1 MSISFIPGFLQE
13 RAIDAATAYVTTQ
26 LGYVWDYEKRFVD
39 VSKAVEALKN
49 DRDGVRDKAEEDEG
63 RYGRAIYDNVVE
75 WLARV
80 DGILAKYEKFKQEHD
95 NNAGYALAFPFQN
108 LDIRYHRSKKA
119 EDIKERV
126 EELQNEKHDSI
137 SRWQGP
143 PSSMGYALPS
153 VEYEELDSRK
163 QNMED
168 VKKALEDSSA
178 TMVGVHG
185 LAGMG
190 KTTLVIKA
198 INTLQNREPK
208 LFDMVIMA
216 NVGKNPDIRKIQ
228 GQIADMLGIT
238 LQEESEYARAIR
250 IREKLKK
257 EKNTLIIL
265 DDMYTK
271 VDLDMLGIPSQNE
284 DDKKN
289 LVLKQRIRSSNPSG
303 ATLTKPETENFVGGR
318 QNLTRLKSGID
329 ANRTRTEKKIEDT
342 SNGSSK
348 VRKASEENKKGCKVL
363 LISEAKRVLN
373 QMDVNANSII
383 SLDIINPDDAKILFK
398 KKVGITDEKNSDLE
412 RLAIDIAKKCH
423 GLPMSIVTTAKALK
437 NQSRYVW
444 QETLNTLERQKLAGT
459 PEYSTK
465 LSYELLANE
474 ELKLIFLLCA
484 CMDQDALVSDLVRL
498 CIGLGFLEGVY
509 TAKEARDQVQMLLIH
524 LKESGLLSD
533 SYSNDRFT
541 MQNLVRK
548 AALLIAS
555 ENNVFVL
562 AKRKLDEWP
571 DDDKLESQHFEIPND
586 FFREMKELR
595 VLVLLGIDLS
605 KMSSSMK
612 CLRKLRKLCLE
623 QCINLDE
630 ELCNSI
636 GTFMKNLRILS
647 FSGSDI
653 KSLPTK
659 LKGLSKLQILD
670 LSNCS
675 QLKSIQAGVISSLT
689 SLEELYMRNTLV
701 EWRMDN
707 REETENKNAS
717 LSELGHL
724 TQITNVDFQIPS
736 VAHLPENLFFDKLH
750 SYKIVIGSSSTFL
763 EPDFKI
769 PEKYQLLRYLAIL
782 EKDVGIHSQ
791 KGIKMLFERVENLLL
806 EELNG
811 VQDIFYALNLK
822 GFPCL
827 KTLSIV
833 STSSIRYLINPQE
846 RKHPENAFPK
856 LETLHLYKLDN
867 MEQLCSR
874 VSLSSSSFCKLK
886 VVKIKL
892 CGLLKNVFVMSMVKL
907 LVALQT
913 IEILECNSLKEIV
926 FVEDT
931 QDSNTSK
938 PLKFQ
943 ELRTL
948 TLKSLPEFHGFCSI
962 SSTAQQKV
970 LFDEQV
976 EFSKLERLQLSSIQ
990 IHQIWN
996 GKNPPFGKLVH
1007 LEVNGCGNLKS
1018 LLTLSMAINMK
1029 TLQSLSVS
1037 ECDKMGQILLN
1048 ENSNDIESEKKVTI
1062 FPNLKSIKM
1071 KSMKSLSGI
1080 CNNEFELPKDS
1091 FEKLESLAIDECH
1104 KLVHVFTSNVVGI
1117 FQHVSNLSVTNC
1129 KSMKAIFEAAAWE
1142 KKRTSKDATPKLQDV
1157 HFESL
1162 PKLEHMF
1169 NMKKKQLQEIL
1180 KLNNLHKIW
1189 VQDCKRLE
1197 NIFSAPV
1204 AKTLENN
1211 LEELVVS
1218 DCSQLR
1224 EIVAKKEDASS
1235 LTELNFLKLATIK
1248 FLRLPKFKD
1257 FYPGAYG
1264 INFSALN
1271 NLSIEQCD
1279 NLEPFKEEEIIDE
1292 QKKPALFPETVMN
1305 NLKSIQIEWRH
1316 ATSSTNYD
1324 YRRDHLEELQ
1334 LSRLKDT
1341 KILYSFLYS
1350 NPNMKNLCLNDASFE
1365 ELVPLERLAK
1375 IESLGVVPQLK
1386 SLKLTDLPYLE
1397 NIGFERDPILQRI
1410 ESLVFQNC
1418 PSLKTIAPSDVFLS
1432 NLTKLEVVNS
1442 GTLKYLMSPSTARS
1456 LGQLNTMKVINC
1468 ESLEELVSEEGQE
1481 DHKDNDDIIFKQL
1494 TTIELVSLKRLESF
1508 CRSKSCAF
1516 QFPSLE
1522 KFVVSACPELKSF
1535 SQEEHMKPPPKLG
1548 KVYVVHEKD
1557 KVEAYWTNNLQ
1568 ETIRDIFNKKIFFKG
1583 MEELSV
1589 SDDLAHLQ
1597 QLWQC
1602 KGELFNN
1609 LKTLKLSDCELE
1621 PYAIPSNVIFSFK
1634 NLRELEVDSCKKI
1647 TGIFEMNDTEIKET
1661 SFQLKKL
1668 TLKWLPNVKHVW
1680 NPEKQGILSFK
1691 SLQIVTVNGCE
1702 ELRTLFPIAL
1712 ARDLKKLEELDVRSC
1727 DELPNIVEAEEAG
1740 TVDENLVFPCLTTL
1754 ELCYLPNLTGF
1765 CSQKFTLECPKLNC
1779 LEVYDC
1785 NDQLE
1790 LFQSQRDEN
1799 QNSTSTA
1806 KQPLFMNI
1814 KDISKMENLTLNWRH
1829 TQALSSWLTKLNN
1842 ENLESLNELS
1852 LLDDDEKRNSNVPVE
1867 LFEKTPN
1874 LETLRVSFYCDENL
1888 KNIFPS
1894 HDEATNKE
1902 ILGNVKEL
1910 KLSNLD
1916 ELKSISGVEFLSKQL
1931 RLFDV
1936 YYCPKLT
1943 TILLQS
1949 CSFLKELHIQSCDA
1963 MLRLFTSSTAKML
1976 IHLEELQV
1984 QSCESLKEIVG
1995 EEQQS
2000 AMTEDEVEFKQLE
2013 RITLRSL
2020 ESLEC
2025 FYSGNVTLKLPSL
2038 IQLDIV
2044 NCSKMKVFS
2053 HGNVGVSRSIQVSY
2067 NYSSDDL
2074 VFLRDLNNA
2083 ALVVLQS
2090 LSQRHLDL
2098 GDDSE
2103 LKDLWLDKVHI
2114 PDEAFSSG
2122 FNLEGLTVKECDEF
2136 FTTAILP
2143 SHLLSFFSRLQEL
2156 MVWGCN
2162 SVEAIFEVK
2171 DTTADIVIPLKI
2183 LTLEK
2188 LPNLRHVWN
2197 KDSEGKL
2204 SLPKLEEVIIDECAS
2219 LKSVFSESVNIQ
2231 RLEVKNCEKL
2241 VEIVSRDELVKEE
2254 EVNKPVNIFSK
2265 LSYLKLW
2272 NLPNLSYIYHGM
2284 EDSEFS
2290 LSNALLPWHI
2300 LPSLHKLE
2308 ELVVENCGS
2317 FETIFDVKDAPTN
2330 DVKDTDIISVEVIF
2344 EVKDTPTDIPLKK
2357 LTLEHLPT
2365 LSHIWNKNLKRSRLS
2380 FPCLEEVVVNGCKSF
2395 TSLLPASLSMSNM
2408 IRIDVKNCEEL
2419 VEIVTKDDEADNE
2432 EINKEL
2438 IMFPKLT
2445 SLTLY
2450 NLPNLTYIYAGM
2462 QILNLPKL
2470 RELDISHC
2478 KFATDSN
2485 AKVFTPHL
2493 ERLSIDMEGV
2503 MMLDKGLLHL
2513 DPKNIKYLRLQ
2524 GFNDSDAASAFNFF
2538 PKKVPLP
2545 NIQMLVVADSS
2556 FKEIFPLQK
2565 PEIIHSQLLVREL
2578 ELRNLHKL
2586 ESIGLQHT
2594 WVAPSNLTWLKIEGC
2609 ASLKYLFTSSAPKC
2623 LVQLKELLISN
2634 CEALESLMVDY
2645 QPHDDDHDVI
2655 IFKKL
2660 ERLSLSQIPKLESFY
2675 TGKSTL
2681 NFPSLKEVKVTECNR
2696 LEYMFTFST
2705 AKSLKN
2711 LNEMKISKCESLET
2725 VVLTTQE
2732 ANQQHEDLTFPDL
2745 KCLTLSELPKFE
2757 SFFTKNSL
2765 TLNFPS
2771 LEKVEVTEC
2780 NRLEYI
2786 FTFSTAKSLH
2796 KLGNMEISKCES
2808 LETVVLAEADEP
2820 HELTFSNLWDLS
2832 LSESPKLGS
2841 FFTGKSTLKFQAY
2854 LYIEIS
2860 QCKIMKTFSHGDVE
2874 APKLEMVKI
2883 DGVRCSK
2890 DNLNAAVSQ
2899 QFEKRSTQH

>member
-1 MSISFIPGFLQE
+1 MSISFIPDFLQE
-13 RAIDAATAYVTTQ
+13 RVFDAVAGFLTEQVK
-26 LGYVWDYEKRFVD
+26 YVWDYEKRFDD
-39 VSKAVEALKN
+39 VSKVVENLKN
-49 DRDGVRDKAEEDEG
+49 DRDEVRDRAKEEEG
-63 RYGRAIYDNVVE
+63 RYGRAIYDNVLE

-80 DGILAKYEKFKQEHD
+80 DEIVVKYNKFKEDHD

-108 LDIRYHRSKKA
+108 LDIRYRQSKIA
-119 EDIKERV
+119 ERIKEDA
-126 EELQNEKHDSI
+126 ENLQNEKRDRI

-168 VKKALEDSSA
+168 VKKALEDSSL

-198 INTLQNREPK
+198 INTLQSGEPK

-250 IREKLKK
+250 IRDNLKK
-257 EKNTLIIL
+257 GKSTLIIL
-265 DDMYTK
+265 DDMYAK
-271 VDLDMLGIPSQNE
+271 MDLDKLGISSKSG

-289 LVLKQRIRSSNPSG
+289 LILKQGIKSSNPSG
-303 ATLTKPETENFVGGR
+303 AAQTKEETKTAEQKSEIDSVRKYLTTQKSITEEVQDSSPTSPFSLTVAQYNQLVTLLQPQQAVQDIEPEICAGEVFSSCYMNQKTILSAWIVDSDKNSKQVIGR
-318 QNLTRLKSGID
+318 GDEVDDLFALQSPSLMHALSL
-329 ANRTRTEKKIEDT
+329 DT
-342 SNGSSK
+342 SSTIVDIFPDVVMPLCLPDVTPSSSSPATN
-348 VRKASEENKKGCKVL
+348 VEPQLQQVPASSQAIPTTEPRRTSRPSRPPPYLKDYQCHNVYHMNFKYLSQPRCAF
-363 LISEAKRVLN
+363 IA
-373 QMDVNANSII
+373 NAGIA
-383 SLDIINPDDAKILFK
+383 DDDKSSNRA
-398 KKVGITDEKNSDLE
+398 
-412 RLAIDIAKKCH
+412 RLAIEIAMKCS

-437 NQSRYVW
+437 NQSDSVW
-444 QETLNTLERQKLAGT
+444 EETLKTLERKKLTGT
-459 PEYSTK
+459 SEYSTK
-465 LSYELLANE
+465 LSYQLLENE
-474 ELKLIFLLCA
+474 ELKRIFLLCA
-484 CMDQDALVSDLVRL
+484 CLGQDALVSDLVRL
-498 CIGLGFLEGVY
+498 CIGLDFLEGVY
-509 TAKEARDQVQMLLIH
+509 TVRDARDQVQMLLMH
-524 LKESGLLSD
+524 LEESGLLSN

-541 MQNLVRK
+541 MQNLIRN

-555 ENNVFVL
+555 ENNVFML

-571 DDDKLESQHFEIPND
+571 DDDKLKRYTAIFLHQCDVEFPKNLKCPKLRVFHFHNNHQHFKIPKD
-586 FFREMKELR
+586 FFGGMKELR
-595 VLVLLGIDLS
+595 ALVLLGIDLS
-605 KMSSSMK
+605 EMSSSMK
-612 CLRKLRKLCLE
+612 YLTKLRKLCLE
-623 QCINLDE
+623 ECINLDE
-630 ELCNSI
+630 NLCI
-636 GTFMKNLRILS
+636 DVGKFMKNLRILS

-653 KSLPTK
+653 KSLPTEFK
-659 LKGLSKLQILD
+659 DLSKLQILD

-675 QLKSIQAGVISSLT
+675 QLKSIHAGVISSLT
-689 SLEELYMRNTLV
+689 NLEELYMRNTLV
-701 EWRMDN
+701 EWRVDNN

-724 TQITNVDFQIPS
+724 NQITNVDLQIPS
-736 VAHLPENLFFDKLH
+736 VSHLPENLFFDKLH
-750 SYKIVIGSSSTFL
+750 SYKIVIGSSSTHL

-791 KGIKMLFERVENLLL
+791 KGIKILFERVENLLL

-856 LETLHLYKLDN
+856 LETLQIYKLDN

-892 CGLLKNVFVMSMVKL
+892 CGSLKNVFLMSMVKL

-913 IEILECNSLKEIV
+913 IEVSECNSLKEIV
-926 FVEDT
+926 FAEDP
-931 QDSNTSK
+931 QDANASK
-938 PLKFQ
+938 SLKFQ

-970 LFDEQV
+970 LLDEQV
-976 EFSKLERLQLSSIQ
+976 EFSKLERLELCSIQ

-1007 LEVNGCGNLKS
+1007 LEVNGCDNLKS

-1037 ECDKMGQILLN
+1037 ECDNMMHILLN
-1048 ENSNDIESEKKVTI
+1048 ENSNDTQSEKKVTI
-1062 FPNLKSIKM
+1062 FPNLKSIKVR
-1071 KSMKSLSGI
+1071 SMKTLSGI
-1080 CNNEFELPKDS
+1080 CDNKLELPKAS

-1104 KLVHVFTSNVVGI
+1104 KLDHVFTSNVVGI

-1129 KSMKAIFEAAAWE
+1129 KSMKAIFETTASAWE

-1162 PKLEHMF
+1162 PKLEYMF
-1169 NMKKKQLQEIL
+1169 NMKIKQLEEIL

-1224 EIVAKKEDASS
+1224 EIVAKKKEEDAS
-1235 LTELNFLKLATIK
+1235 K
-1248 FLRLPKFKD
+1248 
-1257 FYPGAYG
+1257 
-1264 INFSALN
+1264 
-1271 NLSIEQCD
+1271 
-1279 NLEPFKEEEIIDE
+1279 PFREEIIDE
-1292 QKKPALFPETVMN
+1292 QTKPALFPETVMN

-1712 ARDLKKLEELDVRSC
+1712 ARDLKKLEELDVRGC
-1727 DELPNIVEAEEAG
+1727 DELSNIIEGG
-1740 TVDENLVFPCLTTL
+1740 TVDEDLVFPCLTTL
-1754 ELCYLPNLTGF
+1754 ALCYLPNLTGF
-1765 CSQKFTLECPKLNC
+1765 CSQKFTLPELNC
-1779 LEVYDC
+1779 LVVYDC

-1790 LFQSQRDEN
+1790 LFQSQGEEN

-1814 KDISKMENLTLNWRH
+1814 TDISKMENLTLNWRH
-1829 TQALSSWLTKLNN
+1829 TQALSSWSTKLNN
-1842 ENLESLNELS
+1842 ENLESLNELA
-1852 LLDDDEKRNSNVPVE
+1852 LVDDDEKRNSNVPVE

-1874 LETLRVSFYCDENL
+1874 LETLEVCYYCDENL
-1888 KNIFPS
+1888 KNILPS
-1894 HDEATNKE
+1894 HHNANNKE
-1902 ILGNVKEL
+1902 VLGNLKEL
-1910 KLSNLD
+1910 KLYKLD
-1916 ELKSISGVEFLSKQL
+1916 ELKSMSGVEYLSKQL
-1931 RLFDV
+1931 RLLDV
-1936 YYCPKLT
+1936 SDCPKLMT
-1943 TILLQS
+1943 TIVLQS
-1949 CSFLKELHIQSCDA
+1949 SSNLKELHIESCDA
-1963 MLRLFTSSTAKML
+1963 MLRLFTSLTAKML

-1984 QSCESLKEIVG
+1984 ESCESLKEIVG

-2000 AMTEDEVEFKQLE
+2000 ATEDEVIEFEQLQ

-2025 FYSGNVTLKLPSL
+2025 FYSGNATLKLPSL

-2053 HGNVGVSRSIQVSY
+2053 HGNVDVSRSIQVSY
-2067 NYSSDDL
+2067 NDSSDDL
-2074 VFLRDLNNA
+2074 VFHRDLNNA
-2083 ALVVLQS
+2083 VVLQS

-2098 GDDSE
+2098 GDHLE
-2103 LKDLWLDKVHI
+2103 LKDLWLSKVHI
-2114 PDEAFSSG
+2114 SAESYSSG
-2122 FNLEGLTVKECDEF
+2122 FNLECLMVKGCDEF

-2143 SHLLSFFSRLQEL
+2143 SHLLPFLNRLQEL
-2156 MVWGCN
+2156 VVRGCN
-2162 SVEAIFEVK
+2162 SVETIFEVK
-2171 DTTADIVIPLKI
+2171 DTPSDIVIPLK
-2183 LTLEK
+2183 TLALKK

-2197 KDSEGKL
+2197 KDSEEKLSLPDLEVIIVDECASIKSVFSESVGKGNIQRLKVENCAELVEIVAGDDVAKQISIFSTLSCLKMVNLPNLKCPLLSQLLPFLHKLEELMVEKCGSLKTIFDVKDAPTNEQDTNMIIVIPLKKLTLEKLPTLSHVWKGKL

-2219 LKSVFSESVNIQ
+2219 LKSLCPESVNIQ
-2231 RLEVKNCEKL
+2231 RLEVKNCEKV
-2241 VEIVSRDELVKEE
+2241 VEIVTRNELAKEDAD
-2254 EVNKPVNIFSK
+2254 KQVNIFSK
-2265 LSYLKLW
+2265 LSCLKLW
-2272 NLPNLSYIYHGM
+2272 NLPNLSYIYHEM

-2290 LSNALLPWHI
+2290 LSNALLPWHM
-2300 LPSLHKLE
+2300 LPSLHRLE
-2308 ELVVENCGS
+2308 ELVVGNCDS

-2330 DVKDTDIISVEVIF
+2330 NVKDTAI
-2344 EVKDTPTDIPLKK
+2344 DIPLKK

-2365 LSHIWNKNLKRSRLS
+2365 LSHIWNNDPKGSSLS
-2380 FPCLEEVVVNGCKSF
+2380 FLCLEEVVVNGCKSL
-2395 TSLLPASLSMSNM
+2395 TSLLPASLPMSNM
-2408 IRIDVKNCEEL
+2408 KKIDVKNCEEL
-2419 VEIVTKDDEADNE
+2419 VEIVTKDEADNE
-2432 EINKEL
+2432 ETNKEL
-2438 IMFPKLT
+2438 IMFPELT
-2445 SLTLY
+2445 SLTLH

-2462 QILNLPKL
+2462 QILNL
-2470 RELDISHC
+2470 
-2478 KFATDSN
+2478 
-2485 AKVFTPHL
+2485 
-2493 ERLSIDMEGV
+2493 
-2503 MMLDKGLLHL
+2503 
-2513 DPKNIKYLRLQ
+2513 
-2524 GFNDSDAASAFNFF
+2524 
-2538 PKKVPLP
+2538 
-2545 NIQMLVVADSS
+2545 
-2556 FKEIFPLQK
+2556 
-2565 PEIIHSQLLVREL
+2565 
-2578 ELRNLHKL
+2578 
-2586 ESIGLQHT
+2586 
-2594 WVAPSNLTWLKIEGC
+2594 
-2609 ASLKYLFTSSAPKC
+2609 
-2623 LVQLKELLISN
+2623 
-2634 CEALESLMVDY
+2634 
-2645 QPHDDDHDVI
+2645 
-2655 IFKKL
+2655 
-2660 ERLSLSQIPKLESFY
+2660 
-2675 TGKSTL
+2675 
-2681 NFPSLKEVKVTECNR
+2681 
-2696 LEYMFTFST
+2696 
-2705 AKSLKN
+2705 
-2711 LNEMKISKCESLET
+2711 
-2725 VVLTTQE
+2725 
-2732 ANQQHEDLTFPDL
+2732 
-2745 KCLTLSELPKFE
+2745 
-2757 SFFTKNSL
+2757 
-2765 TLNFPS
+2765 
-2771 LEKVEVTEC
+2771 
-2780 NRLEYI
+2780 
-2786 FTFSTAKSLH
+2786 
-2796 KLGNMEISKCES
+2796 
-2808 LETVVLAEADEP
+2808 
-2820 HELTFSNLWDLS
+2820 
-2832 LSESPKLGS
+2832 
-2841 FFTGKSTLKFQAY
+2841 
-2854 LYIEIS
+2854 
-2860 QCKIMKTFSHGDVE
+2860 
-2874 APKLEMVKI
+2874 
-2883 DGVRCSK
+2883 
-2890 DNLNAAVSQ
+2890 
-2899 QFEKRSTQH
+2899 RS

>member
-1 MSISFIPGFLQE
+1 MAAAATKLTCLKGLLFDFQVDISFSMLFCDSQSAIHIASNPTFYKRTKHIEVDCHFVHEKVVAGFIRL
-13 RAIDAATAYVTTQ
+13 VHVWTQ
-26 LGYVWDYEKRFVD
+26 YQLADVFTKLGPQLN
-39 VSKAVEALKN
+39 ST
-49 DRDGVRDKAEEDEG
+49 
-63 RYGRAIYDNVVE
+63 IS
-75 WLARV
+75 
-80 DGILAKYEKFKQEHD
+80 
-95 NNAGYALAFPFQN
+95 FP
-108 LDIRYHRSKKA
+108 S
-119 EDIKERV
+119 
-126 EELQNEKHDSI
+126 
-137 SRWQGP
+137 
-143 PSSMGYALPS
+143 
-153 VEYEELDSRK
+153 
-163 QNMED
+163 
-168 VKKALEDSSA
+168 
-178 TMVGVHG
+178 
-185 LAGMG
+185 LAG
-190 KTTLVIKA
+190 
-198 INTLQNREPK
+198 
-208 LFDMVIMA
+208 
-216 NVGKNPDIRKIQ
+216 
-228 GQIADMLGIT
+228 IAD
-238 LQEESEYARAIR
+238 
-250 IREKLKK
+250 
-257 EKNTLIIL
+257 
-265 DDMYTK
+265 
-271 VDLDMLGIPSQNE
+271 
-284 DDKKN
+284 DDK
-289 LVLKQRIRSSNPSG
+289 SSNR
-303 ATLTKPETENFVGGR
+303 A
-318 QNLTRLKSGID
+318 
-329 ANRTRTEKKIEDT
+329 
-342 SNGSSK
+342 
-348 VRKASEENKKGCKVL
+348 
-363 LISEAKRVLN
+363 
-373 QMDVNANSII
+373 
-383 SLDIINPDDAKILFK
+383 
-398 KKVGITDEKNSDLE
+398 
-412 RLAIDIAKKCH
+412 RLAIEIAMKCS

-437 NQSRYVW
+437 NQSDSVW
-444 QETLNTLERQKLAGT
+444 EETLKTLERKKLTGT
-459 PEYSTK
+459 SEYSTK
-465 LSYELLANE
+465 LSYQLLENE
-474 ELKLIFLLCA
+474 ELKRIFLLCA
-484 CMDQDALVSDLVRL
+484 CLGQDALVSDLVRL
-498 CIGLGFLEGVY
+498 CIGLDFLEGVY
-509 TAKEARDQVQMLLIH
+509 TVRDARDQVQMLLMH
-524 LKESGLLSD
+524 LEESGLLSN

-541 MQNLVRK
+541 MQNLIRN

-555 ENNVFVL
+555 ENNVFML

-571 DDDKLESQHFEIPND
+571 DDDKLKRYTAIFLHQCDVEFPKNLKCPKLRVFHFHNNHQHFKIPKD
-586 FFREMKELR
+586 FFGGMKELR
-595 VLVLLGIDLS
+595 ALVLLGIDLS
-605 KMSSSMK
+605 EMSSSMK
-612 CLRKLRKLCLE
+612 YLTKLRKLCLE
-623 QCINLDE
+623 ECINLDE
-630 ELCNSI
+630 NLCI
-636 GTFMKNLRILS
+636 DVGKFMKNLRILS

-653 KSLPTK
+653 KSLPTEFK
-659 LKGLSKLQILD
+659 DLSKLQILD

-675 QLKSIQAGVISSLT
+675 QLKSIHAGVISSLT
-689 SLEELYMRNTLV
+689 NLEELYMRNTLV
-701 EWRMDN
+701 EWRVDNN

-724 TQITNVDFQIPS
+724 NQITNVDLQIPS
-736 VAHLPENLFFDKLH
+736 VSHLPENLFFDKLH
-750 SYKIVIGSSSTFL
+750 SYKIVIGSSSTHL

-791 KGIKMLFERVENLLL
+791 KGIKILFERVENLLL

-856 LETLHLYKLDN
+856 LETLQIYKLDN

-892 CGLLKNVFVMSMVKL
+892 CGSLKNVFLMSMVKL

-913 IEILECNSLKEIV
+913 IEVSECNSLKEIV
-926 FVEDT
+926 FAEDP
-931 QDSNTSK
+931 QDANASK
-938 PLKFQ
+938 SLKFQ

-970 LFDEQV
+970 LLDEQ
-976 EFSKLERLQLSSIQ
+976 
-990 IHQIWN
+990 
-996 GKNPPFGKLVH
+996 
-1007 LEVNGCGNLKS
+1007 
-1018 LLTLSMAINMK
+1018 

-1037 ECDKMGQILLN
+1037 ECDNMMHILLN
-1048 ENSNDIESEKKVTI
+1048 ENSNDTQSEKKVTI
-1062 FPNLKSIKM
+1062 FPNLKSIKVR
-1071 KSMKSLSGI
+1071 SMKTLSGI
-1080 CNNEFELPKDS
+1080 CDNKLELPKAS

-1104 KLVHVFTSNVVGI
+1104 KLDHVFTSNVVGI

-1129 KSMKAIFEAAAWE
+1129 KSMKAIFETTASAWE

-1162 PKLEHMF
+1162 PKLEYMF
-1169 NMKKKQLQEIL
+1169 NMKIKQLEEIL

-1211 LEELVVS
+1211 LEELV
-1218 DCSQLR
+1218 
-1224 EIVAKKEDASS
+1224 
-1235 LTELNFLKLATIK
+1235 
-1248 FLRLPKFKD
+1248 
-1257 FYPGAYG
+1257 
-1264 INFSALN
+1264 
-1271 NLSIEQCD
+1271 
-1279 NLEPFKEEEIIDE
+1279 
-1292 QKKPALFPETVMN
+1292 VMN

-1712 ARDLKKLEELDVRSC
+1712 ARDLKKLEELDVRGC
-1727 DELPNIVEAEEAG
+1727 DELSNIIEGG
-1740 TVDENLVFPCLTTL
+1740 TVDEDLVFPCLTTL
-1754 ELCYLPNLTGF
+1754 ALCYLPNLTGF
-1765 CSQKFTLECPKLNC
+1765 CSQKFTLPELNC
-1779 LEVYDC
+1779 LVVYDC

-1790 LFQSQRDEN
+1790 LFQSQGEEN

-1814 KDISKMENLTLNWRH
+1814 TDISKMENLTLNWRH
-1829 TQALSSWLTKLNN
+1829 TQALSSWSTKLNN
-1842 ENLESLNELS
+1842 ENLESLNELA
-1852 LLDDDEKRNSNVPVE
+1852 LVDDDEKRNSNVPVE

-1874 LETLRVSFYCDENL
+1874 LETLEVCYYCDENL
-1888 KNIFPS
+1888 KNILPS
-1894 HDEATNKE
+1894 HHNANNKE
-1902 ILGNVKEL
+1902 VLGNLKEL
-1910 KLSNLD
+1910 KLYKLD
-1916 ELKSISGVEFLSKQL
+1916 ELKSMSGVEYLSKQL
-1931 RLFDV
+1931 RLLDV
-1936 YYCPKLT
+1936 SDCPKLMT
-1943 TILLQS
+1943 TIVLQS
-1949 CSFLKELHIQSCDA
+1949 SSNLKELHIESCDA
-1963 MLRLFTSSTAKML
+1963 MLRLFTSLTAKML

-1984 QSCESLKEIVG
+1984 ESCESLKEIVG

-2000 AMTEDEVEFKQLE
+2000 ATEDEVIEFEQLQ

-2025 FYSGNVTLKLPSL
+2025 FYSGNATLKLPSL

-2053 HGNVGVSRSIQVSY
+2053 HGNVDVSRSIQVSY
-2067 NYSSDDL
+2067 NDSSDDL
-2074 VFLRDLNNA
+2074 VFHRDLNNA
-2083 ALVVLQS
+2083 VVLQS

-2098 GDDSE
+2098 GDHLE
-2103 LKDLWLDKVHI
+2103 LKDLWLSKVHI
-2114 PDEAFSSG
+2114 SAESYSSG
-2122 FNLEGLTVKECDEF
+2122 FNLECLMVKGCDEF

-2143 SHLLSFFSRLQEL
+2143 SHLLPFLNRLQEL
-2156 MVWGCN
+2156 VVRGCN
-2162 SVEAIFEVK
+2162 SVETIFEVK
-2171 DTTADIVIPLKI
+2171 DTPSDIVIPLK
-2183 LTLEK
+2183 TLALKK

-2197 KDSEGKL
+2197 KDSEEKLSLPDLEVIIVDECASIKSVFSESVGKGNIQRLKVENCAELVEIVAGDDVAKQISIFSTLSCLKMVNLPNLKCPLLSQLLPFLHKLEELMVEKCGSLKTIFDVKDAPTNEQDTNMIIVIPLKKLTLEKLPTLSHVWKGKL

-2219 LKSVFSESVNIQ
+2219 LKSLCPESVNIQ
-2231 RLEVKNCEKL
+2231 RLEVKNCEKV
-2241 VEIVSRDELVKEE
+2241 VEIVTRNELAKEDAD
-2254 EVNKPVNIFSK
+2254 KQVNIFSK
-2265 LSYLKLW
+2265 LSCLKLW
-2272 NLPNLSYIYHGM
+2272 NLPNLSYIYHEM

-2290 LSNALLPWHI
+2290 LSNALLPWHM
-2300 LPSLHKLE
+2300 LPSLHRLE
-2308 ELVVENCGS
+2308 ELVVGNCDS

-2330 DVKDTDIISVEVIF
+2330 NVKDTAI
-2344 EVKDTPTDIPLKK
+2344 DIPLKK

-2365 LSHIWNKNLKRSRLS
+2365 LSHIWNNDPKGSSLS
-2380 FPCLEEVVVNGCKSF
+2380 FLCLEEVVVNGCKSL
-2395 TSLLPASLSMSNM
+2395 TSLLPASLPMSNM
-2408 IRIDVKNCEEL
+2408 KKIDVKNCEEL
-2419 VEIVTKDDEADNE
+2419 VEIVTKDEADNE
-2432 EINKEL
+2432 ETNKEL
-2438 IMFPKLT
+2438 IMFPELT
-2445 SLTLY
+2445 SLTLH

-2462 QILNLPKL
+2462 QILNL
-2470 RELDISHC
+2470 
-2478 KFATDSN
+2478 
-2485 AKVFTPHL
+2485 
-2493 ERLSIDMEGV
+2493 
-2503 MMLDKGLLHL
+2503 
-2513 DPKNIKYLRLQ
+2513 
-2524 GFNDSDAASAFNFF
+2524 
-2538 PKKVPLP
+2538 
-2545 NIQMLVVADSS
+2545 
-2556 FKEIFPLQK
+2556 
-2565 PEIIHSQLLVREL
+2565 
-2578 ELRNLHKL
+2578 
-2586 ESIGLQHT
+2586 
-2594 WVAPSNLTWLKIEGC
+2594 
-2609 ASLKYLFTSSAPKC
+2609 
-2623 LVQLKELLISN
+2623 
-2634 CEALESLMVDY
+2634 
-2645 QPHDDDHDVI
+2645 
-2655 IFKKL
+2655 
-2660 ERLSLSQIPKLESFY
+2660 
-2675 TGKSTL
+2675 
-2681 NFPSLKEVKVTECNR
+2681 
-2696 LEYMFTFST
+2696 
-2705 AKSLKN
+2705 
-2711 LNEMKISKCESLET
+2711 
-2725 VVLTTQE
+2725 
-2732 ANQQHEDLTFPDL
+2732 
-2745 KCLTLSELPKFE
+2745 
-2757 SFFTKNSL
+2757 
-2765 TLNFPS
+2765 
-2771 LEKVEVTEC
+2771 
-2780 NRLEYI
+2780 
-2786 FTFSTAKSLH
+2786 
-2796 KLGNMEISKCES
+2796 
-2808 LETVVLAEADEP
+2808 
-2820 HELTFSNLWDLS
+2820 
-2832 LSESPKLGS
+2832 
-2841 FFTGKSTLKFQAY
+2841 
-2854 LYIEIS
+2854 
-2860 QCKIMKTFSHGDVE
+2860 
-2874 APKLEMVKI
+2874 
-2883 DGVRCSK
+2883 
-2890 DNLNAAVSQ
+2890 
-2899 QFEKRSTQH
+2899 RS